1 MAWGEWPLM
10 TLPFLLVLLLRSTLA
25 RAPKTDGLGFE
36 VEGEEEGGLMK
47 GPALLTMD
55 C

>member
-1 MAWGEWPLM
+1 MAWGELPLM
-10 TLPFLLVLLLRSTLA
+10 TLPFPLILLFCSTLA
-25 RAPKTDGLGFE
+25 GAPMKAGLGLE